1 MKSMVFNRKNSPVVF
16 RQLKNLGQLIQWIE
30 SEGEKEDLFIVKMS
44 LNGKNMDEDE
54 ENLLESLSINE
65 VEEIAVEMAPIEEIM
80 SQTMGTIIGA
90 IQDIQLNVVKFCSE
104 FRKSNNLDDEK
115 VKYLLIHCRSVIDSL
130 EEIFKAHMSKKFV
143 LKHHSLW
150 LEAEKELTNILQCIL
165 QSRHMSDVNFI
176 SDLLE
181 FDLVSA
187 LSQWDEVLEKEIM
200 DNPFASNIF
209 SLKSQAPDGDNG
221 VNA

>member
-90 IQDIQLNVVKFCSE
+90 IQDI
-104 FRKSNNLDDEK
+104 
-115 VKYLLIHCRSVIDSL
+115 
-130 EEIFKAHMSKKFV
+130 
-143 LKHHSLW
+143 
-150 LEAEKELTNILQCIL
+150 
-165 QSRHMSDVNFI
+165 
-176 SDLLE
+176 
-181 FDLVSA
+181 
-187 LSQWDEVLEKEIM
+187 
-200 DNPFASNIF
+200 
-209 SLKSQAPDGDNG
+209 
-221 VNA
+221 